1 MSYSIEQLTG
11 RVSEGGGLVQS
22 SLYRVIFPSLDLP
35 GTPPRG
41 LDLMCNVT
49 AIPGRQ
55 IMTTEYQLGTVTRKI
70 ANGYA
75 VTDLNLTF
83 ICANDYL
90 ARTYFEYWQ
99 NLAHN
104 PRTKEVGYY
113 QDYTFPV
120 KIQQLQKGY
129 EFPVFNKQIGFMK
142 KVPSFIKNRLPKLG
156 PIDLSQGEID
166 LDFGTE
172 DKVAYEC
179 TLNECFVT
187 SLSEIALGN
196 ANEGITEFTVQ
207 LSYKDWTN
215 HVADVD
221 DQGLT
226 PSLIGAGL
234 SIARRAFSFL
244 K

>member
-1 MSYSIEQLTG
+1 MSYSIEQLKG
-11 RVSEGGGLVQS
+11 EISESGGLVQS
-22 SLYRVIFPSLDLP
+22 SLYRVIFPSL
-35 GTPPRG
+35 GKANAPRE
-41 LDLMCNVT
+41 LDLMCSVT
-49 AIPGRQ
+49 AIPGKQ
-55 IMTTEYQLGTVTRKI
+55 IMTTDYQLGTVTRKI

-83 ICANDYL
+83 ICANDYV
-90 ARTYFEYWQ
+90 ARKYFEYWQ
-99 NLAHN
+99 ALAVD
-104 PRTKEVGYY
+104 PITKEVGYY
-113 QDYTFPV
+113 KDYTFPV

-129 EFPVFNKQIGFMK
+129 AFPVFNKQIGFMD
-142 KVPSFIKNRLPKLG
+142 KVPSFIKNRLPKIG
-156 PIDLSQGEID
+156 PFDLSQGEID
-166 LDFGTE
+166 LDFGVE

-196 ANEGITEFTVQ
+196 ANEGIAEFTVQ

-215 HVADVD
+215 SEVPSP
-221 DQGLT
+221 DQGIEA
-226 PSLIGAGL
+226 SLIGAGL